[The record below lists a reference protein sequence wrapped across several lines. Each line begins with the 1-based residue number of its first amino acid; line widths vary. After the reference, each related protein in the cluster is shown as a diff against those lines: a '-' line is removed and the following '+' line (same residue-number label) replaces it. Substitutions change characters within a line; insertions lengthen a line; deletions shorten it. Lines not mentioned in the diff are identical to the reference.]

1 MSDLHH
7 RLSALL
13 IGVIQDLIRSLR
25 TRQALSYVLFITGV
39 IVVIAGQFY
48 KVDAMPRAIKIISAL
63 SGASISSLSFLP
75 ITEIMK
81 GKLKINTLQRMQ
93 SELAE
98 SLKEEAGK
106 TGASEDPV
114 EGIVWK
120 VVEQIALS

>member
-25 TRQALSYVLFITGV
+25 TRQALSYVLFIAGL

-48 KVDAMPRAIKIISAL
+48 KVDAMPRTIKIISAL

-81 GKLKINTLQRMQ
+81 GKLKINTLQRLQ
-93 SELAE
+93 LELSEGLSDTADT
-98 SLKEEAGK
+98 SKPSVDPIEA
-106 TGASEDPV
+106 
-114 EGIVWK
+114 IVLK
-120 VVEQIALS
+120 VVENIALS

>member
-25 TRQALSYVLFITGV
+25 TRQALSYALFIAGV

-48 KVDAMPRAIKIISAL
+48 KVDAMPRTIKIISAL

-75 ITEIMK
+75 ITEILK
-81 GKLKINTLQRMQ
+81 GKLKINTLQRLQ
-93 SELAE
+93 LELSEGL
-98 SLKEEAGK
+98 SDTTDKPQEAG
-106 TGASEDPV
+106 DPI
-114 EGIVWK
+114 EGIVLK
-120 VVEQIALS
+120 VVENIALS